1 MFTFTLDSCALD
13 NGAPFRGVTEAERLI
28 APAERAAKAA
38 RRSGDAAAIAAADA
52 EVDRLLKIIAAE
64 AARREGGV

>member
-1 MFTFTLDSCALD
+1 MFTLDNSALD
-13 NGAPFRGVTEAERLI
+13 DGATFRGITEAERLI

-64 AARREGGV
+64 ESARREGGV

>member
-1 MFTFTLDSCALD
+1 MFTLDASPLD
-13 NGAPFRGVTEAERLI
+13 ASPVGFRGVTAAERAI

-52 EVDRLLKIIAAE
+52 EVDRLLSIIAAE
-64 AARREGGV
+64 ESARREGGV